1 MFSLILWEKSFYF
14 FDDDVQSTKDIF
26 LIKKKCSVNTDITW
40 LISWLI
46 GERNIL
52 TPILGLFIINQ
63 KQVENVL
70 FDDYSSVKII
80 EMPGLVL

>member
-1 MFSLILWEKSFYF
+1 MFKAQKTYF
-14 FDDDVQSTKDIF
+14 W
-26 LIKKKCSVNTDITW
+26 LKKKCSVNTDITW